1 MNISNYTNEVALN
14 KLNELLLSKDLIRTI
29 SSCQNILLGSDI
41 DDCLDKLEIL
51 SEYEIVSLNRLFLDE
66 VYEKYSPQLETGTED
81 VTEVLPL
88 LSCRIGEEG
97 DVSSEVSRSATFS
110 EYEARKGDINKIFSE
125 FKSIDLLA
133 TSLAKLK
140 KLMKEGLEKLLE
152 TDMSS
157 NIDMESVL
165 DLRVGVK
172 GKFNITFSNLEA
184 DLGVALYIK
193 SELTTSFGTGCS
205 IDLLPKEIPKE
216 IFSCE
221 FPIPI
226 GPISIIAKTPIT
238 LEMPLNIS
246 CSAAI
251 DSNAFIGFVGIY
263 GAGTKLGANYGV
275 SMVKWFKIWKKWFY
289 RPSVYFEPYASPYLI
304 NESNSYIGCITENE
318 KDFVVLD
325 NVSGN
330 LSFSPTITFTPH
342 LSFLGVV
349 LGVESKAGIEN
360 NISLKFYTD
369 VETLKQKTSGKGESK
384 LFFKLNCFTGFF
396 ITLPFG
402 FGTRGVNWSF
412 DLMKPKEYKLCFWKF

>member
-66 VYEKYSPQLETGTED
+66 VYEKYSPQLETG
-81 VTEVLPL
+81 
-88 LSCRIGEEG
+88 
-97 DVSSEVSRSATFS
+97 
-110 EYEARKGDINKIFSE
+110 
-125 FKSIDLLA
+125 
-133 TSLAKLK
+133 
-140 KLMKEGLEKLLE
+140 
-152 TDMSS
+152 
-157 NIDMESVL
+157 
-165 DLRVGVK
+165 
-172 GKFNITFSNLEA
+172 
-184 DLGVALYIK
+184 
-193 SELTTSFGTGCS
+193 
-205 IDLLPKEIPKE
+205 
-216 IFSCE
+216 
-221 FPIPI
+221 
-226 GPISIIAKTPIT
+226 
-238 LEMPLNIS
+238 
-246 CSAAI
+246 
-251 DSNAFIGFVGIY
+251 
-263 GAGTKLGANYGV
+263 
-275 SMVKWFKIWKKWFY
+275 MVKWFKIWKKWFY

-412 DLMKPKEYKLCFWKF
+412 DLMKPKEYKLCSWKF